1 MYPLPILHF
10 QKDSQENCH
19 FRSMFGKKI
28 ELHLSQKGLLDL
40 RESTREVYPSGL
52 AVLENKE
59 KLQENVKNHAK
70 LLKITVWHDF

>member
-40 RESTREVYPSGL
+40 RESAREVYPSDL
-52 AVLENKE
+52 AVLK
-59 KLQENVKNHAK
+59 KNPPQF
-70 LLKITVWHDF
+70 LKILCGIYNKDSLKML